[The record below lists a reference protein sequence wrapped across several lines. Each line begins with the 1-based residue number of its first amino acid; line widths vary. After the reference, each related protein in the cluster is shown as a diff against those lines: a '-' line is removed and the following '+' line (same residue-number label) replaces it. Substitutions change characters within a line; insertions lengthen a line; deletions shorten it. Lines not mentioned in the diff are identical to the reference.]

1 MDGATSTA
9 DPYTAYTERLR
20 RLEAERKVARAK
32 ALELKREIKKES
44 KRKKTL
50 FTKTKC
56 FSAAELYAAAR
67 KAESAENGG
76 EPP

>member
-1 MDGATSTA
+1 MDGAASTA

-20 RLEAERKVARAK
+20 RLEAERKAARAR
-32 ALELKREIKKES
+32 ALELKREIKKET
-44 KRKKTL
+44 KRKKSL
-50 FTKTKC
+50 FTKTKR